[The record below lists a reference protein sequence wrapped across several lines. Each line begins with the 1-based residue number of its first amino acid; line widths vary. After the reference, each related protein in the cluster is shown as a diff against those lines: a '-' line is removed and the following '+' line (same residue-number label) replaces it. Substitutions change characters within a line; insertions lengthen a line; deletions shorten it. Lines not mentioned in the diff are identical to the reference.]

1 MTAANSSY
9 DPNLT
14 QQNNSNN
21 PALNQQ
27 AFERTIA
34 RTGAKE
40 KTGMT
45 AMGTYLKTGLLL
57 LLLILA
63 GAWGWSQVRIETVFG
78 QQVAIQPGWTFLA
91 FFLTFI
97 FGIAGIFA
105 GRWIAIVAI
114 GYALSYGA
122 LLGVAAHY
130 FNLEWDGIVLQ
141 AIVVTIAVFA
151 ATWLLYTTGII
162 KVTGKLV
169 MAVSIAMGG
178 LLLLYGMAFLLSLFG
193 VNFSFLFSPT
203 PLGIIFALAIV
214 LLASLNLPMDFEF
227 IKRASAG
234 GAPKFMEWYGAYG
247 LMLSIVWMY
256 VSILRLLAL
265 LRSRR

>member
-78 QQVAIQPGWTFLA
+78 QQVAIQPGWT
-91 FFLTFI
+91 
-97 FGIAGIFA
+97 
-105 GRWIAIVAI
+105 
-114 GYALSYGA
+114 
-122 LLGVAAHY
+122 
-130 FNLEWDGIVLQ
+130 
-141 AIVVTIAVFA
+141 
-151 ATWLLYTTGII
+151 
-162 KVTGKLV
+162 
-169 MAVSIAMGG
+169 
-178 LLLLYGMAFLLSLFG
+178 
-193 VNFSFLFSPT
+193 
-203 PLGIIFALAIV
+203 
-214 LLASLNLPMDFEF
+214 
-227 IKRASAG
+227 
-234 GAPKFMEWYGAYG
+234 
-247 LMLSIVWMY
+247 
-256 VSILRLLAL
+256 LRLLQL
-265 LRSRR
+265 FWPDPEPRLEFQKPVSYTHLSLPVTLMMPVV

>member
-1 MTAANSSY
+1 MTAASPSY

-14 QQNNSNN
+14 QQNTSNN

-27 AFERTIA
+27 AFQRTIA

-40 KTGMT
+40 TTGMT
-45 AMGTYLKTGLLL
+45 ARGTYLKTGLLL
-57 LLLILA
+57 LMLIAA
-63 GAWGWSQVRIETVFG
+63 GAWGWSQVRIETILG

-97 FGIAGIFA
+97 LGIAGIFA
-105 GRWIAIVAI
+105 GRWIFIVAI
-114 GYALSYGA
+114 GYALSMGA
-122 LLGVAAHY
+122 LLGVSAHY

-141 AIVVTIAVFA
+141 AILITLAVFA
-151 ATWLLYTTGII
+151 ATWVLFTTGII
-162 KVTGKLV
+162 KATSRLAMG
-169 MAVSIAMGG
+169 VSIAMGG
-178 LLLLYGMAFLLSLFG
+178 LLLLYAVAFLLSLFG
-193 VNFSFLFSPT
+193 VDFSFLNSPT
-203 PLGIIFALAIV
+203 PLGILFALLIV
-214 LLASLNLPMDFEF
+214 LLAALNLPLDFGF
-227 IKRASAG
+227 IKQASAA